1 MASNCTLG
9 IQNLVKTT
17 LNNKPW
23 FQYDQSLG
31 IVNILDSF
39 TKKINKENSHGVA
52 KTTAITINKQINDGY
67 KNIGDIAFVK
77 SNKEGRGYI
86 DIAPT
91 INQIYLINAQDE
103 KEIYELQ
110 KELDEERETEYFEK
124 RSEYSNE
131 YINDDGD
138 LVSKEDLNNFQ
149 EEQRELDKIVADIN
163 NLEDETKS
171 DILQVGNSSLNQ
183 TIKPGVQGTL
193 FQVKNIFNSIKE
205 LEEKLS
211 SLNKTSNSIGSNKN
225 LDDILKKAGIESN
238 LRKEFIQLL
247 EDNKSLKSLKLSEV
261 LSSYLKEF
269 IKESDR
275 QYYKAIDEPLSQ
287 ELENTLIQYFDKFHI
302 RRKELDN
309 LKEKFGV
316 DSIGVFDVLAKTIYY
331 SKNRNLLTLPEEYG
345 HVFVELLGSIG
356 NKKADNPLFKYMFD
370 NIDSWDGYQRV
381 YRDYKNIYLTAEGNT
396 DIYKIKKEAIGQAI
410 GIALVRNY
418 KVQKGDKDFWGK
430 IQEIIDYILNLIK
443 GIDYVSLNTT
453 VDNIAK
459 DILSKN
465 YSKLDRLKKDTSNY
479 SLLSY
484 SETIKN
490 QNKIDGGKA
499 LKFMQWFSQKGMI
512 ITGSL
517 AYRLQGNV
525 YRPEI
530 DALHDIDNIVPSD
543 IHGVNLL
550 KENFLNSEQLEQDKL
565 YRKYITEGNYNEAK
579 KYKIQGNLKLNL
591 KEQVDKIQVLKD
603 FKLEFPDTDFLYSFY
618 NQKANAY
625 YVTINAIWSEN
636 KELKDR
642 FKSYSGSFN
651 SRLENFTKE
660 ELEQIYLF
668 DFFLRPETTDHFKK
682 IEDKEYG
689 LSLAHF
695 NYSFYEKLNMMGRP
709 KDAFDYQMWDYN
721 DENNILAPD
730 FNDRLV
736 YFQID
741 QSKKENTST
750 DQIKPGVEELFESNP
765 ELANEVY
772 EALGF
777 QGSISLES
785 NLKNTGK
792 TEKELTDYL
801 KNKYPEIK
809 LNITNNPLWEI
820 SDNVFNQLI
829 QDDYFEGNPKYVT
842 EVERISNLILNKLK
856 FKTREFNGKY
866 DESITDLQTYKT
878 KVLNDLLKEIGI
890 TGVVTNL
897 NELKERLN
905 SKELQ
910 TSLKENL
917 GQVKESKEN
926 FNNQL
931 GNFYSIKRLLNNYLK
946 HLDLSKYDSSQQ
958 ATIKKHLN
966 NLFKDNK
973 FKSEKQA
980 IAFNKRRINSEEWA
994 NKVFNLDK
1002 ITLGFLGNNAREKK
1016 IETLL
1021 NYFKIEPKDAAERI
1035 YVTIENELNRRERFF
1050 TSEKTQAKINAKI
1063 AEEKIKLD
1071 NEKAERERIRTKELN
1086 KFKESTVVSEVE
1098 GIIGGRNIHSLEKV
1112 LESESINEELAII
1125 KNNGY
1130 SLDKTPNGK
1139 KSNLYESI
1147 LALPEVN
1154 GNTEIA
1160 NKLKSLIYSN
1170 NFTNWF
1176 GDWVN
1181 NPEES
1186 SKIVDE
1192 NGEPKLV
1199 YHGSGREYNKFSEE
1213 KRGSATGKW
1222 KDRLSDSEMSF
1233 MFTDNP
1239 SVAFYYAI
1247 IERQQ
1252 ILGEILYYVRKARQ
1266 EPTQQLITEM
1276 YEKYP
1281 SIKYWVNSLK
1291 EKGLEKTEILEEFKR
1306 IYREYSE
1313 IRELSEGGA
1322 IGNSN
1327 SYLNNMRTAISYLQ
1341 ENKSKI
1347 LKNGFSK
1354 DIGKSTTAKVPNLGK
1369 HHTVF
1374 LYSSKEYRT
1383 SYILADG
1390 RLTGFEDKSLND
1402 KNIKDL
1408 SSEEYDKIV
1417 LQFQEDYVY
1426 LYNKIEDELKAGGF
1440 QPKIYP
1446 VFLNAKSVN
1455 SKDFKGR
1462 PFMFQE
1468 GDTEEL
1474 VKNRKSKGAAFEVA
1488 DLVEEALNS
1497 GLGGSIIENIAD
1509 PNVGTNYS
1517 VFKANQIKSIFNEEE
1532 YSSKNDSFYNQLVN
1546 GRIVGQANIK
1556 AMTVL
1561 VDAVNKKED
1570 TIPHE
1575 YAHHYIAWFRNTP
1588 IVQEAI
1594 KRFGSEEALV
1604 QAIGEQVVKQ
1614 KGEAYN
1620 WWKKFTNWI
1629 LSLLSDK
1636 QLLQILTDS
1645 FLNRQNLNNFT
1656 YNNVGTE
1663 QVKKFAELQE
1673 RLNNKEF
1680 LEGAK
1685 NAFES
1690 SKELQNVYYEAA
1702 EFRSDRDT
1710 TVRNSIVQ
1718 AYKNKTT
1725 ISLKTSLLEDLLEF
1739 DRTKNEKFY
1748 TDKELTGVE
1757 NIKKLKESIK
1767 KDGLKEPLEL
1777 VINSQGA
1784 VVLAEGN
1791 HRFQALKE
1799 LGYKEIPVIVKGRGS
1814 KDEYFT
1820 EVRQGKQ
1827 VKLGLNLNKDFNAQI
1842 TPQQKQE
1849 ALNAYTDYIARVSLG
1864 IIKNPSSGGYN
1875 YTSKVKDIVY
1885 HFSNVKID
1893 KPDKEKFTLSANI
1906 NRRKGFFGISKNIN
1920 PGNNFANVE
1929 GTIPHAMLFDMKNPD
1944 FGDFSIIPPIVAKD
1958 DSKDSAI
1965 IKQRGDIDYYSVFEP
1980 EQIHILGSKQDV
1992 EGFKEFLSDTQKT
2005 EDYFNEEIKKIQKE
2019 SKTIDEKISKFEST
2033 QKIDNKNT
2041 SKALQNMQEKV
2052 KIIGDKLLSLGFESI
2067 NEKEHDFK
2075 TSSYIT
2081 FKSKLKELE
2090 NLDIDINTF
2099 KSPDYLIKTKIKS
2112 FKNNFNSQKQGE
2124 LPFNPIELKI
2134 ALSENEFIKDIADN
2148 TFEGLTD
2155 EQIKILKENL
2165 DKGEFNLNCKI

>member
-205 LEEKLS
+205 LEKKLS

-765 ELANEVY
+765 ELANQVY
-772 EALGF
+772 KVLGF
-777 QGSISLES
+777 TNELLSFDNIIETDNKEEKKEKLNKRREIVLKEINAIEELIRTNPDEITIYYTALYENDYQQTKYFDKTNWEQSTEKYKTSKVISKPSYLHSHLDEELQKRIKNLQVINSSLYSNIEEINYSNIFQIGKNYSSLEILKYIS
-785 NLKNTGK
+785 NNKKDVLSSIAEKLLKYS
-792 TEKELTDYL
+792 EKNNVEVSILEKGEKSNVAGSYSSL
-801 KNKYPEIK
+801 KNKIEI
-809 LNITNNPLWEI
+809 
-820 SDNVFNQLI
+820 
-829 QDDYFEGNPKYVT
+829 Y
-842 EVERISNLILNKLK
+842 
-856 FKTREFNGKY
+856 GKK
-866 DESITDLQTYKT
+866 SITSHTLIHEIVHSLSVIDIN
-878 KVLNDLLKEIGI
+878 LNPDSKQVKSLKNILKNILDKKILKEYENFESSYEDYATKNI
-890 TGVVTNL
+890 
-897 NELKERLN
+897 
-905 SKELQ
+905 KELLSEIISRPDILSHLALYD
-910 TSLKENL
+910 T
-917 GQVKESKEN
+917 
-926 FNNQL
+926 
-931 GNFYSIKRLLNNYLK
+931 NY
-946 HLDLSKYDSSQQ
+946 DLITSKY
-958 ATIKKHLN
+958 KK
-966 NLFKDNK
+966 
-973 FKSEKQA
+973 
-980 IAFNKRRINSEEWA
+980 
-994 NKVFNLDK
+994 
-1002 ITLGFLGNNAREKK
+1002 
-1016 IETLL
+1016 ETLL
-1021 NYFKIEPKDAAERI
+1021 DEIIKIISDIFNFTKRESETLADAILLNAVEIFENSRTTSNYQSTEITPQQKQ
-1035 YVTIENELNRRERFF
+1035 
-1050 TSEKTQAKINAKI
+1050 QAQQLYSQYL
-1063 AEEKIKLD
+1063 ES
-1071 NEKAERERIRTKELN
+1071 LN
-1086 KFKESTVVSEVE
+1086 K
-1098 GIIGGRNIHSLEKV
+1098 
-1112 LESESINEELAII
+1112 
-1125 KNNGY
+1125 
-1130 SLDKTPNGK
+1130 PNT
-1139 KSNLYESI
+1139 NPI
-1147 LALPEVN
+1147 LQ
-1154 GNTEIA
+1154 GN
-1160 NKLKSLIYSN
+1160 
-1170 NFTNWF
+1170 
-1176 GDWVN
+1176 
-1181 NPEES
+1181 
-1186 SKIVDE
+1186 
-1192 NGEPKLV
+1192 
-1199 YHGSGREYNKFSEE
+1199 
-1213 KRGSATGKW
+1213 
-1222 KDRLSDSEMSF
+1222 
-1233 MFTDNP
+1233 
-1239 SVAFYYAI
+1239 
-1247 IERQQ
+1247 QQ
-1252 ILGEILYYVRKARQ
+1252 E
-1266 EPTQQLITEM
+1266 
-1276 YEKYP
+1276 
-1281 SIKYWVNSLK
+1281 
-1291 EKGLEKTEILEEFKR
+1291 
-1306 IYREYSE
+1306 
-1313 IRELSEGGA
+1313 
-1322 IGNSN
+1322 
-1327 SYLNNMRTAISYLQ
+1327 
-1341 ENKSKI
+1341 
-1347 LKNGFSK
+1347 
-1354 DIGKSTTAKVPNLGK
+1354 
-1369 HHTVF
+1369 
-1374 LYSSKEYRT
+1374 
-1383 SYILADG
+1383 
-1390 RLTGFEDKSLND
+1390 
-1402 KNIKDL
+1402 
-1408 SSEEYDKIV
+1408 
-1417 LQFQEDYVY
+1417 
-1426 LYNKIEDELKAGGF
+1426 
-1440 QPKIYP
+1440 
-1446 VFLNAKSVN
+1446 
-1455 SKDFKGR
+1455 
-1462 PFMFQE
+1462 
-1468 GDTEEL
+1468 
-1474 VKNRKSKGAAFEVA
+1474 
-1488 DLVEEALNS
+1488 
-1497 GLGGSIIENIAD
+1497 
-1509 PNVGTNYS
+1509 
-1517 VFKANQIKSIFNEEE
+1517 
-1532 YSSKNDSFYNQLVN
+1532 
-1546 GRIVGQANIK
+1546 QA
-1556 AMTVL
+1556 
-1561 VDAVNKKED
+1561 
-1570 TIPHE
+1570 
-1575 YAHHYIAWFRNTP
+1575 
-1588 IVQEAI
+1588 
-1594 KRFGSEEALV
+1594 
-1604 QAIGEQVVKQ
+1604 
-1614 KGEAYN
+1614 
-1620 WWKKFTNWI
+1620 KKFT
-1629 LSLLSDK
+1629 
-1636 QLLQILTDS
+1636 
-1645 FLNRQNLNNFT
+1645 
-1656 YNNVGTE
+1656 
-1663 QVKKFAELQE
+1663 ELQE
-1673 RLNNKEF
+1673 RLSNKEF

-1690 SKELQNVYYEAA
+1690 SEELQNVYYEAA
-1702 EFRSDRDT
+1702 GLKKVYHGSKTTEKYFEYKIPVNKGVDSLGVFFTSDVDAALLFTPDFIDNSPIAKNVKETTGKVTYKKDRSYVKEEYLKLQNPYIIDIKKWEDNSWINDFVDGNFSNYDFNDVPSEIINRVKKVLIGRGHDGIYIAKDPYVGNLESRYDQYIVFDT
-1710 TVRNSIVQ
+1710 
-1718 AYKNKTT
+1718 NKT
-1725 ISLKTSLLEDLLEF
+1725 LK
-1739 DRTKNEKFY
+1739 
-1748 TDKELTGVE
+1748 
-1757 NIKKLKESIK
+1757 
-1767 KDGLKEPLEL
+1767 
-1777 VINSQGA
+1777 
-1784 VVLAEGN
+1784 
-1791 HRFQALKE
+1791 
-1799 LGYKEIPVIVKGRGS
+1799 
-1814 KDEYFT
+1814 
-1820 EVRQGKQ
+1820 
-1827 VKLGLNLNKDFNAQI
+1827 
-1842 TPQQKQE
+1842 QQKQD
-1849 ALNAYTDYIARVSLG
+1849 ALNAYTDYLARVSLG
-1864 IIKNPSSGGYN
+1864 IIKNPSSGEYN
-1875 YTSKVKDIVY
+1875 YYSKVKDIVY
-1885 HFSNVKID
+1885 HFSTVKID
-1893 KPDKEKFTLSANI
+1893 KPNKEKFTLSANI